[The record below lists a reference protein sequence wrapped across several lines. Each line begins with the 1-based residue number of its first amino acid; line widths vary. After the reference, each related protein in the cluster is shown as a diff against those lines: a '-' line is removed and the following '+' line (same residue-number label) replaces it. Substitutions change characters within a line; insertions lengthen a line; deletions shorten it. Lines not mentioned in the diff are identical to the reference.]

1 MSTPRPFRFGV
12 QSFAPTS
19 AQEWRDQARRAE
31 ALGFSA
37 FHLADHVIGPGPM
50 LEATRH
56 PVQTVAAIPAMAVAA
71 EATSTIRVGCRVL
84 CVDYRQ
90 PVMLAKELATLDFF
104 SGGRLEM
111 GLGAGWLANE
121 YEAIG
126 VPFDRAGVRIDRMVE
141 VIDLLRACF
150 GDGQVDIQ
158 GKHVQAS
165 GFEAVP
171 KSVQRP
177 MPPLM
182 IGGGSPRILGIA
194 GREADIVSLNF
205 NNSSGQ
211 IGPQGVGS
219 STAELT
225 DAKISWIR
233 EAAGDRFDDIELEI
247 AAYFTVV
254 TPKTEATLGAM
265 APMFGLEP
273 AQLADHPHALIGP
286 VDELVDRLVERRERF
301 GINYVTFGVSVMEQV
316 APIVE
321 RLAGT

>member
-1 MSTPRPFRFGV
+1 MSVRPFRFAV
-12 QSFAPTS
+12 QSFAPAS

-37 FHLADHVIGPGPM
+37 FHLADHVIGPGPK
-50 LEATRH
+50 LAATRH

-121 YEAIG
+121 YDAMG
-126 VPFDRAGVRIDRMVE
+126 VPFDRPGVRLDRLSE
-141 VIDLLRACF
+141 VIALLRACF
-150 GDGQVDIQ
+150 GEGEVNLEGQ
-158 GKHVQAS
+158 HVRAT

-171 KSVQRP
+171 KPVQRP

-182 IGGGSPRILGIA
+182 IGGGSPRVLGIA

-205 NNSSGQ
+205 DNSSGQ
-211 IGPQGVGS
+211 IGPKGVGS

-225 DAKISWIR
+225 DAKIGWIR
-233 EAAGDRFDDIELEI
+233 EAAGDRFDDLELEI

-254 TPKTEATLGAM
+254 TPKPDAALGAM

-273 AQLADHPHALIGP
+273 EQLAEHPHALIGP
-286 VDELVDRLVERRERF
+286 VDALIDRLVERRERF
-301 GINYVTFGVSVMEQV
+301 GISYVTFGVSVMDEV